1 MKRKAAGWRLVRDC
15 SDMAITQCCEASRD
29 TRADVGRS
37 CSFISSRRMCRKF
50 LGDGSYNSVAE
61 IDPFFAHPFYEQLA
75 VAEEMVRVHDC
86 FVLLELGGQA
96 DDAVLPGMA

>member
-1 MKRKAAGWRLVRDC
+1 
-15 SDMAITQCCEASRD
+15 MAITSVLRSFARLLALIVGAKLFFHFFP
-29 TRADVGRS
+29 ADVQ
-37 CSFISSRRMCRKF
+37 KF

>member
-1 MKRKAAGWRLVRDC
+1 
-15 SDMAITQCCEASRD
+15 MAITSVLRSFARLLALIVGAKLFFHFFP
-29 TRADVGRS
+29 ADVQ
-37 CSFISSRRMCRKF
+37 KF
-50 LGDGSYNSVAE
+50 LNDGSYNSVAE

-75 VAEEMVRVHDC
+75 VAEDMVRVHDC